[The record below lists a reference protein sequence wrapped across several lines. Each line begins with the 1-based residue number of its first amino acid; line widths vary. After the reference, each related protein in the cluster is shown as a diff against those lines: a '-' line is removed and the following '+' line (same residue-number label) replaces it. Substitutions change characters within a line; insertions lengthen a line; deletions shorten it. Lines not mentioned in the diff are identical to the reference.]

1 MTEARI
7 DRDLHSQNGVSVA
20 RSWCDRCGGRNF
32 SSLRE
37 AVRHRL
43 WMTGM
48 GLAVGGAITYELLR
62 CRPLLQS
69 VR

>member
-1 MTEARI
+1 
-7 DRDLHSQNGVSVA
+7 
-20 RSWCDRCGGRNF
+20 
-32 SSLRE
+32 
-37 AVRHRL
+37 VRHRL